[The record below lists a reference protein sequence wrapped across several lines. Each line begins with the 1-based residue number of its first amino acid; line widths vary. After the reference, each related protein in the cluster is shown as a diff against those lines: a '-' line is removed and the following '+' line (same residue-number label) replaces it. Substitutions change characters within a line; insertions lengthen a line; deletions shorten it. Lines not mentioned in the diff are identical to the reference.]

1 MMKNTRGFTLI
12 ELLVVV
18 AIIGVLIGIL
28 VPTIGAAREQ
38 ANRQACAAN
47 LAGIAKSMCIYAN
60 ENADAFPTVVSSTL
74 ASIGTAPTG
83 GVDTGSADAS
93 TAGSTLF
100 ATSTPRT
107 ATQCLWL
114 LVILG
119 QGQPQQFVCRSDS
132 ASASLKTTSTSSQN
146 WAGDFAGSTNLS
158 YSMASPWSDG
168 TTSGSPGSMPRAPWW
183 KNNADSGQP
192 ILADGI
198 KKDADF
204 EKAADVA
211 PSHRGAGSNVSFG
224 DGHAEWTPI
233 TKIAATSKYQLNVPA
248 GATAP
253 DSSGIFATTA
263 TVAGPYAAPAAI
275 STTKVNGVYDMI
287 FTPALTGREFD
298 LSRRYDP
305 TLRGPRLNPWAAFFW
320 GLSPTARLAEAIPA
334 RTPDP
339 PASPIPIASRYPPPA
354 LPALAPDFGSSL

>member
-60 ENADAFPTVVSSTL
+60 ENADAFPTVVSTALGSI
-74 ASIGTAPTG
+74 ASAPAG
-83 GVDTGSADAS
+83 GDAGSADAA
-93 TAGSTLF
+93 TAGASLF
-100 ATSTPRT
+100 TAASRK
-107 ATQCLWL
+107 ATQSLWL

-146 WAGDFAGSTNLS
+146 WASDFAGSANLS
-158 YSMASPWSDG
+158 YSMSSPWSDG
-168 TTSGSPGSMPRAPWW
+168 TTSGNPGSMPRAPWW

-192 ILADGI
+192 VLADGI
-198 KKDADF
+198 KSGGKFDT
-204 EKAADVA
+204 AAEVA

-233 TKIAATSKYQLNVPA
+233 TKSGTNYSLNVPA
-248 GATAP
+248 GTTAP
-253 DSSGIFATTA
+253 DTSGIFATGSTFP
-263 TVAGPYAAPAAI
+263 TGTYTAPAAI
-275 STTKVNGVYDMI
+275 STTKLNGVYDMI
-287 FTPALTGREFD
+287 FTPALTGR
-298 LSRRYDP
+298 
-305 TLRGPRLNPWAAFFW
+305 
-320 GLSPTARLAEAIPA
+320 
-334 RTPDP
+334 
-339 PASPIPIASRYPPPA
+339 
-354 LPALAPDFGSSL
+354 

>member
-74 ASIGTAPTG
+74 ASIASAPAG
-83 GVDTGSADAS
+83 GDAGSADAA
-93 TAGSTLF
+93 TAGASLF
-100 ATSTPRT
+100 AAPAAPRK
-107 ATQCLWL
+107 ATQSLWL
-114 LVILG
+114 LIILG

-132 ASASLKTTSTSSQN
+132 ASASLKTESTSSQK
-146 WAGDFAGSTNLS
+146 WASDFAGSANLS

-192 ILADGI
+192 VLADGI
-198 KKDADF
+198 KSGGDF
-204 EKAADVA
+204 KNAADVA

-233 TKIAATSKYQLNVPA
+233 TKSGTDYSLNVPS
-248 GATAP
+248 GTTAP
-253 DSSGIFATTA
+253 DTSGIFATGGTFP
-263 TVAGPYAAPAAI
+263 TGPYTPPTAI
-275 STTKVNGVYDMI
+275 STTKLNGVYDMI
-287 FTPALTGREFD
+287 FTPALTGR
-298 LSRRYDP
+298 
-305 TLRGPRLNPWAAFFW
+305 
-320 GLSPTARLAEAIPA
+320 
-334 RTPDP
+334 
-339 PASPIPIASRYPPPA
+339 
-354 LPALAPDFGSSL
+354 